1 MCDAPSLYATRAAT
15 LLPISLSLLLP
26 LAGVPTNFVRAQ
38 SLRRPGAGRAGRSRS
53 RPGAQPGAGRA
64 GHCVRLQ
71 CWHTQGTASVRPK
84 CERCDAILASSSALL
99 EECASTGAPTPG
111 TAKEIFGKLFAVPL
125 WSRWPR
131 QCFSLIIPLVQRCN
145 DARDTSL
152 NNALRE
158 MLRFRKII
166 LHRDNLPSRTSDS
179 VSPSDLRSW
188 SAPTPARAQ
197 VRGLGVVIHDAEDP
211 VHGRSYAA
219 DVCPP
224 WLAHTFLQHGDS
236 SICPP
241 KPLAALCA
249 LLTASERLRNRRVYL
264 CRQ

>member
-99 EECASTGAPTPG
+99 EECASTGEPTPG

-158 MLRFRKII
+158 MLRFLKII

-197 VRGLGVVIHDAEDP
+197 VSRPRSRDSRCRGPRA
-211 VHGRSYAA
+211 R
-219 DVCPP
+219 
-224 WLAHTFLQHGDS
+224 TFLRG
-236 SICPP
+236 
-241 KPLAALCA
+241 
-249 LLTASERLRNRRVYL
+249 RRVPAL
-264 CRQ
+264 ACAHISATRRQLHLSAQAPGCSVRAAYCQ

>member
-1 MCDAPSLYATRAAT
+1 
-15 LLPISLSLLLP
+15 
-26 LAGVPTNFVRAQ
+26 
-38 SLRRPGAGRAGRSRS
+38 
-53 RPGAQPGAGRA
+53 
-64 GHCVRLQ
+64 VRLQ

-99 EECASTGAPTPG
+99 EECASTGEPTPG

-249 LLTASERLRNRRVYL
+249 LLTASERLRNRRVDNTPAWSYMINGYSSSAPMAEMGNL
-264 CRQ
+264 FHRAIMIAVLGIDCWIEWVNSDANIADLPSR

>member
-1 MCDAPSLYATRAAT
+1 M
-15 LLPISLSLLLP
+15 
-26 LAGVPTNFVRAQ
+26 
-38 SLRRPGAGRAGRSRS
+38 
-53 RPGAQPGAGRA
+53 
-64 GHCVRLQ
+64 RLQ

-99 EECASTGAPTPG
+99 EECASTGEPTPG

-158 MLRFRKII
+158 MLRFLKII

-211 VHGRSYAA
+211 VHGRAYAA

-249 LLTASERLRNRRVYL
+249 LLTASERLRNRRVDNTPAWSYMINGYSSSAPMAEMGNL
-264 CRQ
+264 FHRAIMIAVLGIDCWIEWVNSDANIADLPSR